1 MNAPADSAS
10 LVARMVPGERS
21 VRIGEKQ
28 IRLTAVEFLVLQMLL
43 GRAGEVVPRG
53 ELYPSAR
60 NPGSNVLE
68 VTLSR
73 IRSKLKQA
81 AVTEVDIQTVRSR
94 GYKLVVL
101 PA

>member
-28 IRLTAVEFLVLQMLL
+28 IRLTAVEFLVLQVLL

-60 NPGSNVLE
+60 TPGSNVLE
-68 VTLSR
+68 VTICR
-73 IRSKLKQA
+73 IRAKFA
-81 AVTEVDIQTVRSR
+81 RAEVTGVDLQTVRAK
-94 GYKLVVL
+94 GYRLAVL